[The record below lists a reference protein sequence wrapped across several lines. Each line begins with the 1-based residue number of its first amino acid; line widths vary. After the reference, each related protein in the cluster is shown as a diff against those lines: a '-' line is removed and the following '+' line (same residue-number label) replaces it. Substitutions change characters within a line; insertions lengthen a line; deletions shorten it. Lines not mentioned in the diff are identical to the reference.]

1 MTIPVLDGRAYV
13 ERMLGLERPGAEH
26 FLAFYEHRLGAI
38 CTDPRAL
45 LIPADDH
52 LVHRGDGVFES
63 LKFVGRKLYQFGPH
77 LERMRRSC
85 KTTFLEPPCSWEDL
99 EGIIVEVARASGR
112 DDGLIRILLGRGPG
126 GFGVDA
132 SECPSSSLYV
142 VAHTL
147 LPKPARVFTEGMTAF
162 KTSIPAKQDWIA
174 SIKSTNYLPNVL
186 MKREA
191 AEKGYDMPICF
202 DRNGFV
208 AEGAIDNVAIV
219 DKGGVLVIPESTNAL
234 TGTTMTR
241 LLDLIA
247 GEVRVR
253 FTGVSEGD
261 IYEAREMMAFGTT
274 GDCMP
279 IVRFNGKPIHDVRP
293 GPMAKRFRELLKA
306 DLEANGTP
314 F

>member
-1 MTIPVLDGRAYV
+1 MDIPILDGPDYLARV
-13 ERMLGLERPGAEH
+13 QTLERPGAETV
-26 FLAFYEHRLGAI
+26 LAFYEHRVGAV
-38 CTDPRAL
+38 CTDPKAL

-63 LKFVGRKLYQFGPH
+63 LKFIGRKLYQVDAH

-85 KTTFLEPPCSWEDL
+85 ATAFLEPPCPWEQVKD
-99 EGIIVEVARASGR
+99 IIMAVAKAGGR
-112 DDGLIRILLGRGPG
+112 DDGLIRILMGRGPG
-126 GFGVDA
+126 GFGIDPA
-132 SECPSSSLYV
+132 ECPRSSLYV
-142 VAHTL
+142 VAHVL
-147 LPKPARVFTEGMTAF
+147 VPKPESLYEQGMDAF

-191 AEKGYDMPICF
+191 AEKGYDMPVCF
-202 DRNGFV
+202 DKHGYV

-219 DKGGVLVIPESTNAL
+219 DPDGVLVIPESRNAL

-253 FTGVSEGD
+253 FTGITEGD
-261 IYEAREMMAFGTT
+261 IYQAQEMMSFGTS
-274 GDCMP
+274 GDCIP

-293 GPMAKRFRELLKA
+293 GPMAKRFRRLLMD
-306 DLEANGTP
+306 DLEANGIP

>member
-1 MTIPVLDGRAYV
+1 MSIPTMDGPDYLD
-13 ERMLGLERPGAEH
+13 RMLALERPGAESV
-26 FLAFYEHRLGAI
+26 LAFYEHRVGAV
-38 CTDPRAL
+38 CTDPKAL

-63 LKFVGRKLYQFGPH
+63 IKFVGRKLYQLDAH

-85 KTTFLEPPCSWEDL
+85 ATVYLSPPCPWEDL
-99 EGIIVEVARASGR
+99 EDIIVAVARAAGR
-112 DDGLIRILLGRGPG
+112 DNGLIRILMGRGPG
-126 GFGVDA
+126 GFGIDPA
-132 SECPSSSLYV
+132 ECPASSLYV

-147 LPKPARVFTEGMTAF
+147 APKPERVFTEGITAF
-162 KTSIPAKQDWIA
+162 KTTIPAKQGWIA

-191 AEKGYDMPICF
+191 AAKGFDMPVCF
-202 DRNGFV
+202 DEHGFV

-219 DKGGVLVIPESTNAL
+219 DQAGVLIIPESRNAL

-241 LLDLIA
+241 MLDLVA

-253 FTGVSEGD
+253 FTGVTEGD
-261 IYEAREMMAFGTT
+261 IYQAREMMAFGTS
-274 GDCMP
+274 GDCIP
-279 IVRFNGKPIHDVRP
+279 IVRFDGKPIHDVRP
-293 GPMAKRFRELLKA
+293 GPLAKRFKELLVA
-306 DLEANGTP
+306 DLEANGKP